1 MTVSIQLD
9 PETVQRL
16 DQLVAATGKAKSD
29 LLREFIQNGLDDL
42 EDVYLANATVKRVRN
57 GSEKVLSSSQV
68 RKALGLD
75 R

>member
-1 MTVSIQLD
+1 MQLD
-9 PETVQRL
+9 PEIEQRL
-16 DQLVAATGKAKSD
+16 DHLVANTGKAKSD
-29 LLREFIQNGLDDL
+29 FLREFIQNGLDDL
-42 EDVYLANATVKRVRN
+42 EDVYLANATLERVRN

>member
-16 DQLVAATGKAKSD
+16 DHLVATTGKAKSD

-42 EDVYLANATVKRVRN
+42 EDVYLTNATLERVRN

-68 RKALGLD
+68 RKVLGLD